1 MGTVFSFADRFH
13 DSGQWT
19 ASERSRLESMTK
31 QVVGDGEALRV
42 AFGATDDGA
51 PWCVL
56 MNEDEE
62 VLVHVARVADQV
74 LAHFVVEDVVAQG
87 ATIREALG
95 RWLGPEPERT
105 GIVVPFTRS
114 GGVQNVLVMLAVAT
128 FLEDQL
134 QHVASQAMEGAA
146 WLTSKTSGE
155 TEVLPSEANGAPEA
169 KPDATPAGEASLDTP
184 VAQPMSSANPD
195 SADEPTA
202 RAAPAAATT
211 PPGSGE
217 IAPADAQPAV
227 RLIAKIHGGDG
238 DDILVGTPRAEQ
250 LFGGPGDDVLVGGG
264 GRDTLDAGP
273 GDDRI
278 ELTAEVVA
286 NGGSGADTFV
296 VTAPVV
302 MNRADT
308 LLGTIIDFSWDVG
321 DQLLTSQGKL
331 IISSD
336 KNSFQSSLLPP
347 SRPDA
352 DLRVEVD
359 FDGDGKADGY
369 VLILTAAPA
378 QAAAAPAFPSE
389 DIIALAGVSPT
400 WSDFGI

>member
-19 ASERSRLESMTK
+19 AAERSRLESMTE
-31 QVVGDGEALRV
+31 QAFGGESLRV

-74 LAHFVVEDVVAQG
+74 LAHFVADDVVAQG
-87 ATIREALG
+87 ANLREALG

-105 GIVVPFTRS
+105 GVVLPFIRS

-134 QHVASQAMEGAA
+134 QHIASQAMEGAA
-146 WLTSKTSGE
+146 WPTSKSSSE
-155 TEVLPSEANGAPEA
+155 TQVPPSEASEASEA
-169 KPDATPAGEASLDTP
+169 KPDAMPAGEAAPDAP
-184 VAQPMSSANPD
+184 VTRPMSSANPD
-195 SADEPTA
+195 SADEPAA
-202 RAAPAAATT
+202 RAAPAAAAT
-211 PPGSGE
+211 PPVSGDA
-217 IAPADAQPAV
+217 APADAQPAA

-238 DDILVGTPRAEQ
+238 DDVLIGAPRAEQ
-250 LFGGPGDDVLVGGG
+250 LFGGPGNDVLVGGG

-296 VTAPVV
+296 VTAPEV
-302 MNRADT
+302 MDRADT
-308 LLGTIIDFSWDVG
+308 LLGTIVDFSWDEG

-331 IISSD
+331 IISSA
-336 KNSFQSSLLPP
+336 KNDFQSSLLPS

-352 DLRVEVD
+352 DLRVEID

-369 VLILTAAPA
+369 VLILNAAPA
-378 QAAAAPAFPSE
+378 QAAAAHPGE
-389 DIIALAGVSPT
+389 DAIALAGVSPT

>member
-19 ASERSRLESMTK
+19 AAERSRLESMTE
-31 QVVGDGEALRV
+31 QAFGGESLRV

-74 LAHFVVEDVVAQG
+74 LAHFVADDVVAQG
-87 ATIREALG
+87 ANLREALG

-105 GIVVPFTRS
+105 GVVLPFIRS

-134 QHVASQAMEGAA
+134 QQVASQAMDGAA
-146 WLTSKTSGE
+146 WPTSKPSNE
-155 TEVLPSEANGAPEA
+155 TQVPSSETDEASEARS
-169 KPDATPAGEASLDTP
+169 DAAPAGEAAPDAP
-184 VAQPMSSANPD
+184 DARPRSSANPD

-202 RAAPAAATT
+202 RAAPAAAAT
-211 PPGSGE
+211 PPAAGE
-217 IAPADAQPAV
+217 AAPADAEPAA

-238 DDILVGTPRAEQ
+238 DD
-250 LFGGPGDDVLVGGG
+250 VLVGSPHAEQVFGGAGNDVLISGG

-286 NGGSGADTFV
+286 SGGSGADTFV
-296 VTAPVV
+296 VTAPEI
-302 MNRADT
+302 MNQADT
-308 LLGTIIDFSWDVG
+308 LLGTIIDFSWDEG
-321 DQLLTSQGKL
+321 DRLLTSQGKL
-331 IISSD
+331 VISSD
-336 KNSFQSSLLPP
+336 KNEFQSSLLPS

-352 DLRVEVD
+352 YVRVDID

-369 VLILTAAPA
+369 VLILNAAPA
-378 QAAAAPAFPSE
+378 QAAAAQAFPGE
-389 DIIALAGVSPT
+389 DVIALAGAPQT
-400 WSDFGI
+400 WSDFGV